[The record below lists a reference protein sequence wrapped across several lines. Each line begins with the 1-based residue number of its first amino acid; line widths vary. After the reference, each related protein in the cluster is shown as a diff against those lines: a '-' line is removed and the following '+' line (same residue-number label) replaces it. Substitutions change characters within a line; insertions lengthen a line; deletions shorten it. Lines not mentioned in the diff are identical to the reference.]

1 MPKAS
6 VIIPTYNR
14 ADYICDT
21 VRSVLEQTYRDFEVI
36 VVDDGSTD
44 DTLKRLEV
52 FSNKIKIVE
61 QPNSERAV
69 ARNHGIKISS
79 GEYVALLDSD
89 DLWFPDKLEKQVKIL
104 DENHTVIMCYG
115 QSLRIDDKS
124 NYIKSAKRQ
133 LQGFSGSVF
142 EKFLIRNFVVSA
154 TPLARRKSIESIE
167 GFQTKFIPYEDWEF
181 WARLSL
187 QGDFH
192 YINEPLASYR
202 IHPQQSVKLASAK
215 KIEDATTA
223 VLESLFTLKNLS
235 EELKNKSLGLA
246 NLRFAYWYLIA
257 GDVKTAKEKLFKAAS
272 LYPKFYLDPRWY
284 GLRAISVFPSLQ
296 EVPVFKLKEYH

>member
-1 MPKAS
+1 MPKVS

-14 ADYICDT
+14 AQYIGET
-21 VRSVLEQTYRDFEVI
+21 VRSVLQQTYKDYEVV

-44 DTLKRLEV
+44 DTLKRLDEFEGQIRV
-52 FSNKIKIVE
+52 VE

-69 ARNHGIKISS
+69 ARNNGIKNSS

-89 DLWFPDKLEKQVKIL
+89 DLWFPYKLEKQVKVL
-104 DENHTVIMCYG
+104 DENYRVAMCYG

-124 NYIKSAKRQ
+124 NQIKPARRQ

-154 TPLARRKSIESIE
+154 TPLARRRDIENIE
-167 GFQTKFIPYEDWEF
+167 GFQTKYIPYEDWEF

-215 KIEDATTA
+215 KIEEATTA
-223 VLESLFTLKNLS
+223 VLENLLTLKDIS
-235 EELKNKSLGLA
+235 EDLKNESLGLA
-246 NLRFAYWYLIA
+246 NLRFSYWYLIA
-257 GDVKTAKEKLFKAAS
+257 GEVKTAREKLLKAVS

-284 GLRAISVFPSLQ
+284 GLRAISIFPSLQ
-296 EVPVFKLKEYH
+296 SMPAFKLKEYH